1 VKTANALTATRLLL
15 AAPVALAL
23 ARQDLLGPWVLFV
36 LVWAAIATDYADG
49 RVARS
54 AGTASAG
61 GQLFDHLTDC
71 LFVTTSLAGA
81 AWSGLVTPILPVLIV
96 IAFAQYALDSY
107 LLYRQ
112 KALRMSGI
120 GRWNGIFYFV
130 PIVVGA
136 GARLPLFGGLAA
148 LLTGTV
154 NVLGYALAAS
164 TVLSIIDRALAPLR
178 HRVPAGSAESGSG

>member
-1 VKTANALTATRLLL
+1 MTAHALTVTRLLL
-15 AAPVALAL
+15 AAPVALAF

-36 LVWAAIATDYADG
+36 VVWAAIATDYADG
-49 RVARS
+49 TVARL

-71 LFVTTSLAGA
+71 LFVTTCLAGA

-96 IAFAQYALDSY
+96 VAFGQYALDSY

-112 KALRMSGI
+112 KALRMSAI
-120 GRWNGIFYFV
+120 GRWNGILYFV
-130 PIVVGA
+130 PLVVGA
-136 GARLPLFGGLAA
+136 AARLPLFDGLAA
-148 LLTGTV
+148 FLTGTV

-178 HRVPAGSAESGSG
+178 ERVPAGSA